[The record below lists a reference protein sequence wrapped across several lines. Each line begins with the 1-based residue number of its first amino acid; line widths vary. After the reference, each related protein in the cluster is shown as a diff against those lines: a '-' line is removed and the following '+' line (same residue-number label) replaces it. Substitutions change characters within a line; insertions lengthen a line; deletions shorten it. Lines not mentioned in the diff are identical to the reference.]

1 MGIVLP
7 PGLSL
12 TSPAST
18 ATAHGSINTHH
29 GGGHN
34 SIIASSQVMRTRS
47 PHSKYRGPQGTLLYL
62 LPEMFL
68 KRVITT
74 SRLTV
79 FQYFSTYLL
88 FFFKKEYQN
97 IAFCI
102 CFHFSNVI
110 FLLFSLSLIIY
121 AWWCRVNSVFTPF
134 FIQNIFQHLVIFD
147 DFSKYVPSICFTLEK
162 SLQNC
167 QKFRKKKI

>member
-1 MGIVLP
+1 MTTSHATYLSPHMGIVLP

-74 SRLTV
+74 SRLTLHDFISVLIYFFSSKKNIRILLFV
-79 FQYFSTYLL
+79 FAFIFQTL
-88 FFFKKEYQN
+88 FFFS
-97 IAFCI
+97 FPC
-102 CFHFSNVI
+102 
-110 FLLFSLSLIIY
+110 L
-121 AWWCRVNSVFTPF
+121 
-134 FIQNIFQHLVIFD
+134 
-147 DFSKYVPSICFTLEK
+147 
-162 SLQNC
+162 
-167 QKFRKKKI
+167 

>member
-1 MGIVLP
+1 MTTSHATYLSPHMGIVLP

-74 SRLTV
+74 FISVLIYFFSSKKNIRILLFV
-79 FQYFSTYLL
+79 FAFIFQTL
-88 FFFKKEYQN
+88 FFFS
-97 IAFCI
+97 FPC
-102 CFHFSNVI
+102 
-110 FLLFSLSLIIY
+110 L
-121 AWWCRVNSVFTPF
+121 
-134 FIQNIFQHLVIFD
+134 
-147 DFSKYVPSICFTLEK
+147 
-162 SLQNC
+162 
-167 QKFRKKKI
+167 

>member
-1 MGIVLP
+1 MTTSHATYLSPHMGIVLP

-68 KRVITT
+68 KRVISTT
-74 SRLTV
+74 SRLTLHDFISVLIYFFSSKKNIRILLFV
-79 FQYFSTYLL
+79 FAFIFQTL
-88 FFFKKEYQN
+88 FFFS
-97 IAFCI
+97 FPC
-102 CFHFSNVI
+102 
-110 FLLFSLSLIIY
+110 L
-121 AWWCRVNSVFTPF
+121 
-134 FIQNIFQHLVIFD
+134 
-147 DFSKYVPSICFTLEK
+147 
-162 SLQNC
+162 
-167 QKFRKKKI
+167 

>member
-1 MGIVLP
+1 MTTSHATYLSPHMGIVLP

-47 PHSKYRGPQGTLLYL
+47 PHSKYRGPQGTLIYL

-79 FQYFSTYLL
+79 HDFISVLIYFFSSKKNIRILLFVFAFIFQTL
-88 FFFKKEYQN
+88 FFFS
-97 IAFCI
+97 FPC
-102 CFHFSNVI
+102 
-110 FLLFSLSLIIY
+110 L
-121 AWWCRVNSVFTPF
+121 
-134 FIQNIFQHLVIFD
+134 
-147 DFSKYVPSICFTLEK
+147 
-162 SLQNC
+162 
-167 QKFRKKKI
+167 

>member
-18 ATAHGSINTHH
+18 AAAHGSINTHH

-47 PHSKYRGPQGTLLYL
+47 PHSKYRGPQGTQLY

-68 KRVITT
+68 KRVCHYFTQLAVHDFI
-74 SRLTV
+74 SVV
-79 FQYFSTYLL
+79 FIYF
-88 FFFKKEYQN
+88 FFFKKEYN

-110 FLLFSLSLIIY
+110 FLLFSLSLKGC
-121 AWWCRVNSVFTPF
+121 WENTVFTYLF
-134 FIQNIFQHLVIFD
+134 FIQNIFQYLVFFD
-147 DFSKYVPSICFTLEK
+147 DFSKF
-162 SLQNC
+162 
-167 QKFRKKKI
+167 